1 MPRFVG
7 QISLFPFT
15 FEPAEWI
22 FCDGRLL
29 SISENEVLFTRLR
42 NTFGGDGQTSFGVP
56 DLRAIAPKNCQY
68 CISLFG
74 EYKPDV
80 YQLLL
85 GQTMISAFSPD
96 TRGLLEC
103 AGQSLLTAR
112 YRSLETLMGTRF
124 GGDGANN
131 FNLPDLRSKAPA
143 KCSYMMAVEGTFPGS
158 RMEDIFVG
166 ELLLLPYEL
175 QEQVSQ
181 DLRLCNGDLL
191 QIERDRAL
199 FSLLG
204 NRFGGD
210 GKQNFA
216 LPDLRSVAPSKFNY
230 YICVRGVLPPRS

>member
-7 QISLFPFT
+7 QLALFPFT

-29 SISENEVLFTRLR
+29 PISENEVLFTRLK
-42 NTFGGDGQTSFGVP
+42 NTFGGDGQSDFGVP

-85 GQTMISAFSPD
+85 GQTMISAFSLD
-96 TRGLLEC
+96 TPGMLEC
-103 AGQSLLTAR
+103 AGQSLSTAQ
-112 YRSLETLMGTRF
+112 YRPLETLMGTRF
-124 GGDGANN
+124 GGDGNN

-143 KCSYMMAVEGTFPGS
+143 KCSYVMVAQGLFPGP
-158 RMEDIFVG
+158 RIEGMFVG

-175 QEQVSQ
+175 DFPQS
-181 DLRLCNGDLL
+181 LRLCNGDLL
-191 QIERDRAL
+191 QIEQNRAL

-210 GKQNFA
+210 GKQTFA
-216 LPDLRSVAPSKFNY
+216 LPDLRAVAPSKFNY

>member
-1 MPRFVG
+1 MPPFVG

-15 FEPAEWI
+15 FEPQGWI
-22 FCDGRLL
+22 FCDGRVL

-42 NTFGGDGQTSFGVP
+42 NTFGGDGQSNFGVP

-85 GQTMISAFSPD
+85 GQTIISAFSLD

-103 AGQSLLTAR
+103 AGQSLSTAQ
-112 YRSLETLMGTRF
+112 YKPLETLMGTRF
-124 GGDGANN
+124 GGDGNN

-143 KCSYMMAVEGTFPGS
+143 KCSYMMAVQGMFPGP
-158 RMEDIFVG
+158 RMADMFVC
-166 ELLLLPYEL
+166 EILLLPYEVDFA
-175 QEQVSQ
+175 ES
-181 DLRLCNGDLL
+181 LRLCNGDLL
-191 QIERDRAL
+191 PIAQNRAL

-210 GKQNFA
+210 GKQTFA
-216 LPDLRSVAPSKFNY
+216 LPDLRAVAPSKFNY
-230 YICVRGVLPPRS
+230 YICVQGVLPPPS

>member
-29 SISENEVLFTRLR
+29 PISDNEALFTRLK
-42 NTFGGDGQTSFGVP
+42 NTFGGDGQSDFGVP

-103 AGQSLLTAR
+103 AGQSLSTAQ
-112 YRSLETLMGTRF
+112 YRTLETLMGNRF
-124 GGDGANN
+124 GGDGTNN

-143 KCSYMMAVEGTFPGS
+143 KCSYTMAVQGTFPGP
-158 RMEDIFVG
+158 RIEGLFVG

-175 QEQVSQ
+175 EFPQS
-181 DLRLCNGDLL
+181 LRLCNGDLL
-191 QIERDRAL
+191 QIEQNKAL

-210 GKQNFA
+210 GKQTFA
-216 LPDLRSVAPSKFNY
+216 LPTLSAAAPSKFNY
-230 YICVRGVLPPRS
+230 YICVQGEFPPPS

>member
-15 FEPAEWI
+15 FEPQEWI

-29 SISENEVLFTRLR
+29 PIAEYEVLFSRLR
-42 NTFGGDGQTSFGVP
+42 NTFGGGGESSFAVP
-56 DLRAIAPKNCQY
+56 DLHSIAPKNCQY
-68 CISLFG
+68 CISLIG

-85 GQTMISAFSPD
+85 GQTMISVFSPD

-103 AGQSLLTAR
+103 AGQSLSTAQ
-112 YRSLETLMGTRF
+112 YRPLETLMGSRF
-124 GGDGANN
+124 GGDGTNN

-143 KCSYMMAVEGTFPGS
+143 KCSYMMAAEGLFPSPRMDNTFVS
-158 RMEDIFVG
+158 
-166 ELLLLPYEL
+166 ELLLLPYE
-175 QEQVSQ
+175 VDFAPS
-181 DLRLCNGDLL
+181 LRLCNGDLL
-191 QIERDRAL
+191 PIEQNRAL
-199 FSLLG
+199 FNLLG

-216 LPDLRSVAPSKFNY
+216 LPDLRDAAPSKFNY
-230 YICVRGVLPPRS
+230 YICVHGVLPPRS